1 MHYTL
6 TMTFLTTQGLKT
18 TISVTDVKED
28 VTSEKVKS
36 LMQLI
41 IDKNVFNSS
50 KGSLV
55 SISSA
60 AVTQKETTELNVK

>member
-1 MHYTL
+1 MSYTL
-6 TMTFLTTQGLKT
+6 TMTFLTTQNLKT
-18 TISVTDVKED
+18 TISITDVKKD
-28 VTSEKVKS
+28 LTSDQVKS

-41 IDKNVFNSS
+41 IDKNVFTSS

-60 AVTQKETTELNVK
+60 SITERGTTSLKVK